1 MLGYQAPAVQ
11 KAFLLL
17 NTVAEAKDGMRLT
30 DISRG
35 LGFSKGT
42 THGLIQALLKVG
54 ALYQSPFQKKVFLG
68 ASFVNLAIK
77 SGHYNAITNQAQ
89 PLIDALCTAIGH
101 SVFLGVLNESGI
113 TVIAT
118 ARASNSLAI
127 SSSPG
132 SKVPFMAGAVSKAYL
147 ASLSNQEAL
156 DIIREKGLTPYTPLS
171 IVEEGEYLEVLNSVR
186 LHGYAVD
193 DGEYIAGVKS
203 IAMNLDRF
211 RNLPLLMWVVG
222 FSSVMPREK
231 TIEIVNH
238 MHLIAKKV
246 KTILN

>member
-77 SGHYNAITNQAQ
+77 SGHYNAITNQANRLSMRYVR
-89 PLIDALCTAIGH
+89 PLATLC
-101 SVFLGVLNESGI
+101 
-113 TVIAT
+113 
-118 ARASNSLAI
+118 
-127 SSSPG
+127 SSA
-132 SKVPFMAGAVSKAYL
+132 F
-147 ASLSNQEAL
+147 
-156 DIIREKGLTPYTPLS
+156 
-171 IVEEGEYLEVLNSVR
+171 
-186 LHGYAVD
+186 
-193 DGEYIAGVKS
+193 
-203 IAMNLDRF
+203 
-211 RNLPLLMWVVG
+211 
-222 FSSVMPREK
+222 
-231 TIEIVNH
+231 
-238 MHLIAKKV
+238 
-246 KTILN
+246 

>member
-77 SGHYNAITNQAQ
+77 SGHYNAITTQAQ
-89 PLIDALCTAIGH
+89 PLIDVLCTVIGH
-101 SVFLGVLNESGI
+101 SVFLGILSESGI

-132 SKVPFMAGAVSKAYL
+132 SKIPFIAGAVSKAYL
-147 ASLSNQEAL
+147 ASLSNPEAL
-156 DIIREKGLTPYTPLS
+156 DIIREKGLDKYTPLS
-171 IVEEGEYLEVLNSVR
+171 IVDEREYLETLNTVR
-186 LHGYAVD
+186 LNGYAVD

-222 FSSVMPREK
+222 FSSVIPKEK
-231 TIEIVNH
+231 TDEIVH
-238 MHLIAKKV
+238 QMKRIAKKV

>member
-17 NTVAEAKDGMRLT
+17 NTVAESREGMRLT
-30 DISRG
+30 EISKG

-77 SGHYNAITNQAQ
+77 SGHYYAITEQAQ
-89 PLIDALCTAIGH
+89 PLIEALCTAIGH
-101 SVFLGVLNESGI
+101 TVFLGVLNESGI

-118 ARASNSLAI
+118 AKASNSLAI

-132 SKVPFMAGAVSKAYL
+132 SKVPFIAGAVSKAFL
-147 ASLSNQEAL
+147 ASLSNADAM
-156 DIIREKGLTPYTPLS
+156 DIVREKGLKKFTPLS
-171 IVEEGEYLEVLNSVR
+171 IVDENAYLEELNMVR
-186 LHGYAVD
+186 RNGYAAD

-203 IAMNLDRF
+203 IAMSLNKF

-222 FSSVMPREK
+222 FSSVMPEEK
-231 TIEIVNH
+231 TPEIVQQ
-238 MHLIAKKV
+238 MAVIRKKV
-246 KTILN
+246 KLILN